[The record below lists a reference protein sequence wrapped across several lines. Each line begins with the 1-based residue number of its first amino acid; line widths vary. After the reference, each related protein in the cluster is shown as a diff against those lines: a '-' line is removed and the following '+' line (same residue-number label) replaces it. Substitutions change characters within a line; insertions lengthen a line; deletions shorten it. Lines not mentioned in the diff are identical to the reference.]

1 MIITKSVKN
10 GGFMNGTYLIFFGI
24 LFILYANGDITLTQL
39 FILLALI
46 STVPNCCCNN
56 NNTNS
61 TTTFSS
67 ANS

>member
-1 MIITKSVKN
+1 
-10 GGFMNGTYLIFFGI
+10 MNSYSIVFFGI

-39 FILLALI
+39 LILLALI

-56 NNTNS
+56 NNSNS
-61 TTTFSS
+61 TATFAS